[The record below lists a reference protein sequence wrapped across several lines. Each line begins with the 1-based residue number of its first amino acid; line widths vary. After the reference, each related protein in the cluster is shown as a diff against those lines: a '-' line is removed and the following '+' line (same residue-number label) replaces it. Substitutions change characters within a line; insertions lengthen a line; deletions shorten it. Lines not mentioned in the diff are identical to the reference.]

1 MQLPQVARRFRCR
14 GAAVCLKLR
23 VDRTWLANCK
33 NGEIDPSATRAGSAD
48 QLAVPADDSTVAFM
62 RLKRAV
68 DAVDETLPDS
78 GRVEQ
83 MLPNVA
89 ERKRRLKEQVRIRD
103 VDGQIASE
111 CPRVHR
117 PLVQINGDLFPVM

>member
-1 MQLPQVARRFRCR
+1 M
-14 GAAVCLKLR
+14 AASLR
-23 VDRTWLANCK
+23 DVRSPRYGGPVLLRLSSSHF
-33 NGEIDPSATRAGSAD
+33 DPSATWAGSAD

-111 CPRVHR
+111 C
-117 PLVQINGDLFPVM
+117 